1 MEIPRI
7 CIDTDILIDHLRGKR
22 EIVSYIEKLEEAGSM
37 LSTTSINAFEL
48 YYGAYKTRKREKN
61 VAAVR
66 NLLSRLILL
75 NFNYEASVKAG
86 EILAYIESRG
96 RIIDYRDLF
105 IGVTALVNGFTLL
118 TRNVKHFKYIPGL
131 KLLQAP

>member
-22 EIVSYIEKLEEAGSM
+22 EIVDYIEKLEEAGSI

-118 TRNVKHFKYIPGL
+118 TRNVRHFKYISGL